1 MWAFQSIQTKFVS
14 PTNHRGARI
23 KAVTSG
29 GLSVTVSFDY
39 ELSDVERHFSAVK
52 ALFDKNPSLTWGNK
66 FAIGSSVD
74 GKGYVFTPVSCGDNF
89 AHLEG

>member
-1 MWAFQSIQTKFVS
+1 MWAFQSIQTQFMS
-14 PTNHRGARI
+14 PTAHRGARI

-39 ELSDVERHFSAVK
+39 ELSDAERHFSAVR
-52 ALFDKNPSLTWGNK
+52 ALLVKHNLSWGSK

-89 AHLEG
+89 ATLEG

>member
-23 KAVTSG
+23 KATTSG

-39 ELSDVERHFSAVK
+39 ELSDVERHFSAVR
-52 ALFDKNPSLTWGNK
+52 ALLVKHELSWGVK
-66 FAIGSSVD
+66 YAIGSSVD

-89 AHLEG
+89 ATLEG